1 MKRTLIATLV
11 VLLMFGGA
19 YQAQF
24 EEVGIKRLPTSGSP
38 KEICNRLSPIS
49 LSAN

>member
-24 EEVGIKRLPTSGSP
+24 EEVGIKRLPHLWVPQG
-38 KEICNRLSPIS
+38 NM
-49 LSAN
+49 